1 MAGKIPQ
8 NFIDDILARADIV
21 EIIDARVPLKK
32 AGRDFVACCPFHNEK
47 TPSFSVSPAKQFY
60 HCFGCGAH
68 GTAIGFLMEYDHL
81 DFVEAIKELAKHL
94 GVPMPETRELTPAEQ
109 SRRAQEENIYDVLAE
124 AARFYQ
130 AQLRQ
135 HPQAPQ
141 AIDYLK
147 NRGLS
152 GEIAKEFAIG
162 YAPAGWNNL
171 LQTLGQQR
179 LKLLIDAGLVIEK
192 EDGKHYDRFR
202 ERIMFPIRDRRG
214 RVIGFGGRV
223 LGEGT
228 PKYLNSP
235 ETAVFHKGRELYGLY
250 EARQSVKEW
259 SRVLVVEGYMDT
271 VALAQYGIRNVVA
284 TLGTAVT
291 PEHLELLFRNTSE
304 VVFCFDGD
312 RAGRQ
317 AAWRGL
323 ENALPAMH
331 DGRQV
336 RFIFL
341 PEGEDPDTLVRKVG
355 AEEFNKAVAAAI
367 PLSEFMIEQLSQQVD
382 LRNIDGQAQLVEKVR
397 PLISR
402 MPAGVYRA
410 LMVERLAEWSRM
422 KGADLL
428 RVIGQPSNAP
438 ATAPKQRPGGT
449 REKQPPS
456 LLRHAI
462 AMLLQH
468 PALATRLEGPLHFSP
483 LRQPGVALLVEMI
496 ELVRASPHI
505 TTASLLEH
513 WRDRPESR
521 HLASLLQRDI
531 LLDEERD
538 DLAAEFTSAM
548 AELNRQYDIQ
558 RRNELLDKFKFTG
571 LNEQE
576 REELQQL
583 TRQVRT

>member
-1 MAGKIPQ
+1 MAGRIPQ
-8 NFIDDILARADIV
+8 NFIDDLLARADIV

-32 AGRDFVACCPFHNEK
+32 AGRDYVACCPFHNEK

-68 GTAIGFLMEYDHL
+68 GTALGFLMEYDHL
-81 DFVEAIKELAKHL
+81 DFIEAIKELAKHL

-171 LQTLGQQR
+171 LQALGQQR

-192 EDGKHYDRFR
+192 ETGKYYDRFR

-223 LGEGT
+223 LGDGT

-250 EARQSVKEW
+250 EARQSVRDW

-291 PEHLELLFRNTSE
+291 PEHLDLLFRNTSE

-341 PEGEDPDTLVRKVG
+341 PEGEDPDTLVRKIG
-355 AEEFNKAVAAAI
+355 AEEFNKAIAAAV
-367 PLSEFMIEQLSQQVD
+367 PLSEFMIEQLGQQID
-382 LRNIDGQAQLVEKVR
+382 LRSVDGQAQLVEKVR
-397 PLISR
+397 PLITR
-402 MPAGVYRA
+402 MPAGIYRT

-422 KGADLL
+422 NSFELQRTLG
-428 RVIGQPSNAP
+428 GQATPQTGSSAP
-438 ATAPKQRPGGT
+438 AQRP
-449 REKQPPS
+449 REKQSPS

-468 PALATRLEGPLHFSP
+468 PELATRLDGPFSFSQ
-483 LRQPGVALLVEMI
+483 LRLPGVALLLEMI
-496 ELVRASPHI
+496 ELVRERPHI
-505 TTASLLEH
+505 MTAALLEH

-521 HLASLLQRDI
+521 HLAALLQRET
-531 LLDEERD
+531 LLDENHD
-538 DLAAEFTSAM
+538 DLAAEFTSAI
-548 AELNRQYDIQ
+548 AELNRQYGIQ
-558 RRNELLDKFKFTG
+558 RRDELLDKFKFGG
-571 LNEQE
+571 LSEEE
-576 REELQQL
+576 REELQRL
-583 TRQVRT
+583 SRHVRT

>member
-1 MAGKIPQ
+1 MAMAGRIPQ
-8 NFIDDILARADIV
+8 HFIDDRLARADIV
-21 EIIDARVPLKK
+21 EIIAARVPLKK
-32 AGRDFVACCPFHNEK
+32 AGRDYVACCPFHNEK
-47 TPSFSVSPAKQFY
+47 TPSFSVSPSKQFY

-81 DFVEAIKELAKHL
+81 DFIEAIKELAKHL
-94 GVPMPETRELTPAEQ
+94 GVQMPETRELTPAEQ

-162 YAPAGWNNL
+162 YAPAGWSNL
-171 LQTLGQQR
+171 LQALGQQR

-192 EDGKHYDRFR
+192 EQGKYYDRFR

-223 LGEGT
+223 LGDGT

-235 ETAVFHKGRELYGLY
+235 ETPVFHKGRELYGLF
-250 EARQSVKEW
+250 EARQSVRDW

-291 PEHLELLFRNTSE
+291 PEHLDLLFRNTSE

-312 RAGRQ
+312 HAGRQ

-341 PEGEDPDTLVRKVG
+341 PEGEDPDTLVRRIG
-355 AEEFNKAVAAAI
+355 AEEFNKAIAAAV
-367 PLSEFMIEQLSQQVD
+367 PLSEFMIEQLGQQID
-382 LRNIDGQAQLVEKVR
+382 LRSVDGQAQLVEKVR
-397 PLISR
+397 PLIAR
-402 MPAGVYRA
+402 MPAGIYRT
-410 LMVERLAEWSRM
+410 LMVERLAEWSH
-422 KGADLL
+422 L
-428 RVIGQPSNAP
+428 
-438 ATAPKQRPGGT
+438 RPGALSQTLGQAPQPIPSASLPRA
-449 REKQPPS
+449 REKQSPS
-456 LLRHAI
+456 LLR
-462 AMLLQH
+462 
-468 PALATRLEGPLHFSP
+468 
-483 LRQPGVALLVEMI
+483 
-496 ELVRASPHI
+496 
-505 TTASLLEH
+505 
-513 WRDRPESR
+513 
-521 HLASLLQRDI
+521 
-531 LLDEERD
+531 
-538 DLAAEFTSAM
+538 
-548 AELNRQYDIQ
+548 
-558 RRNELLDKFKFTG
+558 
-571 LNEQE
+571 
-576 REELQQL
+576 
-583 TRQVRT
+583 

>member
-1 MAGKIPQ
+1 MAGRIPQ
-8 NFIDDILARADIV
+8 QFIDDLLARADIV

-32 AGRDFVACCPFHNEK
+32 AGRDYVACCPFHNEK

-94 GVPMPETRELTPAEQ
+94 GVSMPETRELTPAEQ

-130 AQLRQ
+130 AQLRK
-135 HPQAPQ
+135 HPQASQ
-141 AIDYLK
+141 AVDYLK

-171 LQTLGQQR
+171 LQALGQPR

-192 EDGKHYDRFR
+192 EDGKYSARFR

-223 LGEGT
+223 LGDGT

-250 EARQSVKEW
+250 EARQSVKDW

-271 VALAQYGIRNVVA
+271 VALAQYGIHNVVA

-304 VVFCFDGD
+304 VVFCFDGA

-341 PEGEDPDTLVRKVG
+341 PEGEDPDTLVRKIG
-355 AEEFNKAVAAAI
+355 ADEFNKAIAAAI
-367 PLSEFMIEQLSQQVD
+367 PLSEFMIEQLGQQVD
-382 LRNIDGQAQLVEKVR
+382 LRSVDGQAQLVEKLR

-402 MPAGVYRA
+402 MPAGAYRT

-422 KGADLL
+422 KNHDLL
-428 RVIGQPSNAP
+428 RVLGQPAGSSAVP
-438 ATAPKQRPGGT
+438 AQRSGGA
-449 REKQPPS
+449 RDKQPPS

-468 PALATRLEGPLHFSP
+468 PS
-483 LRQPGVALLVEMI
+483 
-496 ELVRASPHI
+496 
-505 TTASLLEH
+505 
-513 WRDRPESR
+513 
-521 HLASLLQRDI
+521 
-531 LLDEERD
+531 
-538 DLAAEFTSAM
+538 LAA
-548 AELNRQYDIQ
+548 R
-558 RRNELLDKFKFTG
+558 
-571 LNEQE
+571 
-576 REELQQL
+576 
-583 TRQVRT
+583 

>member
-1 MAGKIPQ
+1 MAGRIPQ
-8 NFIDDILARADIV
+8 NFIDDLLARADIV

-47 TPSFSVSPAKQFY
+47 TPSFSVSPSKQFY

-81 DFVEAIKELAKHL
+81 EFVEAIKELAKHL

-109 SRRAQEENIYDVLAE
+109 SRRVQEENIYDVLAE

-130 AQLRQ
+130 AQLRH

-162 YAPAGWNNL
+162 YAPTGWNNL
-171 LQTLGQQR
+171 LQALGQPR

-192 EDGKHYDRFR
+192 EDGKYYDRFR

-223 LGEGT
+223 LGDGT

-250 EARQSVKEW
+250 EARQSVKDW

-271 VALAQYGIRNVVA
+271 VALAQYGIHNVVA

-291 PEHLELLFRNTSE
+291 PEHLDLLFRNTSE

-341 PEGEDPDTLVRKVG
+341 PEGEDPDTLVRRIG
-355 AEEFNKAVAAAI
+355 ADEFNKAIAGAI
-367 PLSEFMIEQLSQQVD
+367 PLSEFMLDQLGQQVD
-382 LRNIDGQAQLVEKVR
+382 LRSVDGQAQLVEKLR

-402 MPAGVYRA
+402 MPAGAYRT

-422 KGADLL
+422 KSHDLL
-428 RVIGQPSNAP
+428 RVLGQPDVPSAVP
-438 ATAPKQRPGGT
+438 AQRSGGA
-449 REKQPPS
+449 RDKQPPS

-468 PALATRLEGPLHFSP
+468 PSLAAQLEGPLPFSQ

-496 ELVRASPHI
+496 ELLRDSPHI
-505 TTASLLEH
+505 TTAALLEH
-513 WRDRPESR
+513 WRERPESR

-531 LLDEERD
+531 LLDEDRD
-538 DLAAEFTSAM
+538 DLAAEFTSAI
-548 AELNRQYDIQ
+548 AELNRQYNIQ
-558 RRNELLDKFKFTG
+558 RRDELLDKFKFAG
-571 LNEQE
+571 LDAQE

>member
-1 MAGKIPQ
+1 MAGRIPQ
-8 NFIDDILARADIV
+8 NFIDDLLARADIV

-32 AGRDFVACCPFHNEK
+32 AGRDYVACCPFHNEK

-81 DFVEAIKELAKHL
+81 DFIEAIKELAKHL

-130 AQLRQ
+130 TQLRQ

-171 LQTLGQQR
+171 LQGLGQQR

-192 EDGKHYDRFR
+192 EQGKYYDRFR

-223 LGEGT
+223 LGDGT

-235 ETAVFHKGRELYGLY
+235 ETPVFHKGRELYGLY
-250 EARQSVKEW
+250 EARQSVRDW

-291 PEHLELLFRNTSE
+291 PEHLDLLFRNTSE

-341 PEGEDPDTLVRKVG
+341 PEGEDPDTLVRKIG
-355 AEEFNKAVAAAI
+355 AEEFNKAIAAAV
-367 PLSEFMIEQLSQQVD
+367 PLSEFMIEQLGQQID
-382 LRNIDGQAQLVEKVR
+382 LRSLDGQAKLVESVR
-397 PLISR
+397 PLITR
-402 MPAGVYRA
+402 MPAGVYRT

-422 KGADLL
+422 KPAALTKSL
-428 RVIGQPSNAP
+428 GQPGQAVSAEP
-438 ATAPKQRPGGT
+438 VHRPK
-449 REKQPPS
+449 EKQSPS

-462 AMLLQH
+462 AMLLQY
-468 PALATRLEGPLHFSP
+468 PELASRVEGPFPFSA

-496 ELVRASPHI
+496 ELLHERPHMN
-505 TTASLLEH
+505 TASLLEH

-521 HLASLLQRDI
+521 HLATLLQRES
-531 LLDEERD
+531 LLDEGRD
-538 DLAAEFTSAM
+538 DLAAEFTSAIT
-548 AELNRQYDIQ
+548 ELNRQFSIQ
-558 RRNELLDKFKFTG
+558 RRDELLDKFKFAG
-571 LNEQE
+571 LSEQE

-583 TRQVRT
+583 SRQVRT

>member
-1 MAGKIPQ
+1 MAGRIPQ
-8 NFIDDILARADIV
+8 NFIDGLLARADIV

-32 AGRDFVACCPFHNEK
+32 AGRDYVACCPFHNEK
-47 TPSFSVSPAKQFY
+47 TPSFSVSPSKQFY

-81 DFVEAIKELAKHL
+81 DFIEAIKELAKHL

-135 HPQAPQ
+135 HPQALQ

-171 LQTLGQQR
+171 LQALGQQR

-192 EDGKHYDRFR
+192 EQGKYYDRFR

-223 LGEGT
+223 LGDGT

-235 ETAVFHKGRELYGLY
+235 ETPVFHKGRELYGLY
-250 EARQSVKEW
+250 EARQSVKDW

-291 PEHLELLFRNTSE
+291 PEHLDLLFRNTSE

-341 PEGEDPDTLVRKVG
+341 PEGEDPDTLVRKIG
-355 AEEFNKAVAAAI
+355 AEEFSKAIAAAV
-367 PLSEFMIEQLSQQVD
+367 PLSEFMIEQLGQQID
-382 LRNIDGQAQLVEKVR
+382 LRSLDGQAKLVESVR
-397 PLISR
+397 PLITR
-402 MPAGVYRA
+402 MPAGVYRT

-422 KGADLL
+422 KPAALKKSL
-428 RVIGQPSNAP
+428 GQPGQAVSAEP
-438 ATAPKQRPGGT
+438 SHRPK
-449 REKQPPS
+449 EKQSPS

-462 AMLLQH
+462 AMLLQY
-468 PALATRLEGPLHFSP
+468 PELASRVEGPFPFSA

-496 ELVRASPHI
+496 ELLHERPHMN
-505 TTASLLEH
+505 TASLLEH

-521 HLASLLQRDI
+521 HLASLLQRES
-531 LLDEERD
+531 LLDEGRD
-538 DLAAEFTSAM
+538 DLTAEFTSAIT
-548 AELNRQYDIQ
+548 ELNRQFSIQ
-558 RRNELLDKFKFTG
+558 RRDELLDKFKFGG
-571 LNEQE
+571 LSEQE

-583 TRQVRT
+583 SRQVRT